1 MEYDALRFWFDVVQV
16 AGTVA
21 IGIYVWLANRQRVTT
36 QSIRALEQDVDE
48 RLDDH
53 GTRLTRLEEE
63 VRHLP
68 THDDIGGV
76 FKRIDQI
83 HGDLKELT
91 GAMSGVKR
99 AVDLINEHLLNGG
112 RRRDD

>member
-1 MEYDALRFWFDVVQV
+1 MDYGALRFWFDVVQV
-16 AGTVA
+16 VGTIA
-21 IGIYVWLANRQRVTT
+21 IGVYVWLANRQRVTT
-36 QSIRALEQDVDE
+36 QSIRQLEHDVDE

-53 GTRLTRLEEE
+53 GTRLSRLEEE

-68 THDDIGGV
+68 THNDIGGV

-91 GAMSGVKR
+91 GAMSGLRR
-99 AVDLINEHLLNGG
+99 AVDLINDHLLN
-112 RRRDD
+112 RRRDSE